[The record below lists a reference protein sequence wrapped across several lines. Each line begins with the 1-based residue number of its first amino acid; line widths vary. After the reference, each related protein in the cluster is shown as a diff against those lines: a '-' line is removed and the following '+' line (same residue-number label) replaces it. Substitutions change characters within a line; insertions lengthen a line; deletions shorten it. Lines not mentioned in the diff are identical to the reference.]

1 MGGRPVG
8 PQARREYLARMRD
21 RYPMA
26 NRAKRSQLVNEAA
39 ITGWISQ
46 ATCVPSPRNAPAS
59 AAALACLNAGAA
71 DCMPC

>member
-26 NRAKRSQLVNEAA
+26 NRATRSQLVSEVVAM
-39 ITGWISQ
+39 TGYHRKSVIRLLRRPERP
-46 ATCVPSPRNAPAS
+46 ATRRVPGRAS
-59 AAALACLNAGAA
+59 ARGV
-71 DCMPC
+71 